1 MIVRDA
7 DSRIHKRDVWC
18 ILHFMQNKLMS
29 HTTRDHPD
37 HKTHIM
43 GGLWGLKKGLLN
55 FKIKDLYISYNKI
68 NASHNAMQYDQSF
81 LRDVLYKLIVQNMII
96 YVNNPNLRLFSNEMI
111 YLIPFPI
118 ENDQFCGQ
126 VIDYNNDKPYIKRD
140 MNNSGITNLKNMS
153 TILRG
158 NMQM

>member
-1 MIVRDA
+1 
-7 DSRIHKRDVWC
+7 
-18 ILHFMQNKLMS
+18 
-29 HTTRDHPD
+29 
-37 HKTHIM
+37 
-43 GGLWGLKKGLLN
+43 
-55 FKIKDLYISYNKI
+55 
-68 NASHNAMQYDQSF
+68 
-81 LRDVLYKLIVQNMII
+81 MII